1 MCLLYKFTEKC
12 RHCHVQVAHYES
24 RFGCEERVRTV
35 ADSTGDAVSWCPK
48 GLREAEGE
56 GVHPTLSFPAL
67 SEIIETILGNG
78 ALAAGSFL
86 TFVVEDVQRS
96 TSSYV
101 AVAVVLALA
110 MFIHRVS
117 SPEMD
122 RREPP
127 PMKPTIPV
135 VGHLVGMIRH
145 QSGYFKTLENRNM
158 AVATLPILNG
168 KLYGI
173 WEPAV
178 IQSVYRN
185 RLLSFEPFAVEFGQ
199 REIGFG
205 NAMLKVIQET
215 TLLPEFFD
223 SIHQSMTAANLHRM
237 NANAL
242 KYVSDAL
249 DGVCDGS
256 ETFEATNFFV
266 WVRNLMTMAT
276 TEALYGPGNPL
287 RKSANLMED
296 ICVFDTDLPLLMLG
310 VAPSITARKC
320 YYARQR
326 LQAALGEYYGNNGD
340 YHEDAAQ
347 IVRSRAAV
355 LRKHG
360 ISGKEVGMFEI
371 ALLHA
376 ATSNTIPTLFWFMAQ
391 VFSRPEL
398 VYELRK
404 EVLPVA
410 KRGSNDDVTI
420 NIGTINERC
429 PLLVSCYREAI
440 RLSNQGMGNRKVL
453 EDTTVTDGKGQ
464 SYLLKKGCNV
474 QVSAQVLHRLEN
486 AWGPD
491 SASFKADR
499 FVVKSGKEHAE
510 SEKMKRAAFIPFGG
524 GRHLCP
530 GRSFAFAEN
539 LGLMTSLLAGFEVS
553 LLDQNMKETEEI
565 PDAAGCSM
573 TGAVV
578 KPVDKGEGYGIRIRR
593 RNGWE
598 SVKWRYI
605 S

>member
-1 MCLLYKFTEKC
+1 M
-12 RHCHVQVAHYES
+12 V
-24 RFGCEERVRTV
+24 GN
-35 ADSTGDAVSWCPK
+35 DA
-48 GLREAEGE
+48 
-56 GVHPTLSFPAL
+56 PT
-67 SEIIETILGNG
+67 
-78 ALAAGSFL
+78 AGSVL
-86 TFVVEDVQRS
+86 AFVVEDVQRS

-101 AVAVVLALA
+101 TVAVVLALA
-110 MFIHRVS
+110 IFIHRFS
-117 SPEMD
+117 SPELD
-122 RREPP
+122 KREPP
-127 PMKPTIPV
+127 PMKPKIPII
-135 VGHLVGMIRH
+135 GHLVGMIRH
-145 QSGYFKTLENRNM
+145 QSRYFKTLENRNM

-173 WEPAV
+173 WEPTV

-185 RLLSFEPFAVEFGQ
+185 RLLSFEPFAVEFAQ
-199 REIGFG
+199 REIGFS
-205 NAMLKVIQET
+205 NEMLKVIQET

-223 SIHQSMTAANLHRM
+223 CIHKSMTADKLRQM

-242 KYVSDAL
+242 TYVSDAL
-249 DGVCDGS
+249 DGVCNGS

-266 WVRNLMTMAT
+266 WVRDLMTMAT

-287 RKSANLMED
+287 RNSASLMED
-296 ICVFDTDLPLLMLG
+296 TWAFEADLALLMLG

-326 LQAALGEYYGNNGD
+326 LQAALGEYYGNNRD
-340 YHEDAAQ
+340 YHEDASQ

-360 ISGKEVGMFEI
+360 ISGKEVGMFEV
-371 ALLHA
+371 ALLHV
-376 ATSNTIPTLFWFMAQ
+376 ATANTIPTLFWFMVQ
-391 VFSRPEL
+391 IFSRPKL
-398 VYELRK
+398 ADQLRE

-410 KRGSNDDVTI
+410 QRGSNDDVTI
-420 NIGTINERC
+420 DIGTINERC

-474 QVSAQVLHRLEN
+474 QVSAQVLHQLEN
-486 AWGPD
+486 SWGPD

-499 FVVKSGKEHAE
+499 FVVRSGKEHAE

-524 GRHLCP
+524 GKHLCP
-530 GRSFAFAEN
+530 GRNFAFAEN
-539 LGLMTSLLAGFEVS
+539 LGLVASLLAGFEVS
-553 LLDQNMKETEEI
+553 PLDQNMKETEGI
-565 PDAAGCSM
+565 PDSAGCPM

-578 KPVDKGEGYGIRIRR
+578 KPVNNGEGYGIRIRR
-593 RNGWE
+593 RKGWE